1 MKKILLSALLFLVCV
16 PFLYSQAII
25 DSIAAPGPGIT
36 GLAWD
41 GAFLWV
47 SSTRRD
53 SIFQVDPAN
62 GTIISGIAFA
72 IEDDYGGLAW
82 DEDSSLWIA
91 NRDSIFQLD
100 PVTGALLGA
109 YLAPGC

>member
-1 MKKILLSALLFLVCV
+1 MKFVSVLVIIICCAQ
-16 PFLYSQAII
+16 LQAQAIV

-41 GAFLWV
+41 GSYLWV

-53 SIFQVDPAN
+53 SIFRVDPQTGA
-62 GTIISGIAFA
+62 IVSAIPFA
-72 IEDDYGGLAW
+72 IEDEYGGLAW

-91 NRDSIFQLD
+91 NKDSIFKLD
-100 PVTGALLGA
+100 PLTGTVLSG
-109 YLAPGC
+109 YHAPGC